1 MSQRDVVVY
10 DRATAVNP
18 LLVAAE
24 VAGYDL
30 EMQQLI

>member
-10 DRATAVNP
+10 DRTIAVNAT
-18 LLVAAE
+18 LVAAE
-24 VAGYDL
+24 VVGYDL